1 MILRTQLAIGLLL
14 PTLSVLCPSAMA
26 QLRVGAAKIDVTPQQ
41 LPVLVN
47 GSMVAKTTDTITTRI
62 NARAIVIDDGS
73 LRIAMVVVDSCLMP
87 RELLDQAKQLA
98 SSRTGLLPENIMI
111 SATHTHTAPS
121 VMGALGTPP
130 DENYRPYLRQ
140 RIADAIEQAE
150 SRMVPAEVGW
160 ASGDAAQFT
169 ALRRWVRRPD
179 RIEVDPFGNR
189 TVRANMHS
197 ARNLDDVVGPSGPED
212 PALSM
217 ICFRDAEQKPIA
229 VLANFSMH
237 YFGHQNISADYFG
250 MFCDGLESHLQEDH
264 PDSQSLAIMS
274 HGCSGDI
281 WRRDYM
287 QPQTVAEGTIE
298 SYTDALLGV
307 AKKIYASTNY
317 KSAKSIGMR
326 ERRLSLKYRTPDAQR
341 LQWAQGVVEQLD
353 GELPK
358 TRPEIYARE
367 QVFLHEMQ
375 QTDVVVQAIRIGD
388 IAIATT
394 PTETYALTGLKLKL
408 RSPLEKTMVIELAN
422 GGDGYIPPPEQHR
435 LGGYNTWAA
444 RSAGLEISAEPKIV
458 AAGLDLLSDACD
470 LPTRQPKQSI
480 GPTAQAILAS
490 KPSAYWQLDELDS
503 MTAHDRSRHGRT
515 AIIEPGT
522 LYFLP
527 GDDRH
532 FTNNEENRSLHFVHS
547 RLRYQHPEPLQS
559 ATTIFSF
566 WNGMPG
572 GSRPVLGWLFSLDQ
586 PGGSSEGLHVGVTD
600 TTTGPRL
607 ALQVGD
613 KIVAQGS
620 ATIKRWN
627 WHQIAVC
634 LKETGVTIYLD
645 GASGPDITWTGQW
658 QPKLAPAAR
667 VPELFWAGRS
677 DLQDSWEGRIDE
689 VVLFDRE
696 LQPNELTPLF
706 AQPANS
712 GSGSN
717 SDRGEHCCS
726 SD

>member
-1 MILRTQLAIGLLL
+1 MISKIQIASWLAFALVAVL
-14 PTLSVLCPSAMA
+14 PQSATA
-26 QLRVGAAKIDVTPQQ
+26 ELRVGAAKVDVTPQQ

-47 GSMVAKTTDTITTRI
+47 GGMVARTSETITTRI
-62 NARAIVIDDGS
+62 NARAIVVDDGS
-73 LRIAMVVVDSCLMP
+73 KRIALVVVDSCLMP
-87 RELLDQAKQLA
+87 RELLDQAKLLA
-98 SSRTGLLPENIMI
+98 STRTSLRPENIMI

-140 RIADAIEQAE
+140 RIAEAIELAE
-150 SRMVPAEVGW
+150 SRLVAAEVGW

-197 ARNLDDVVGPSGPED
+197 ARNLNDVVGPSGPED

-217 ICFRDAEQKPIA
+217 VCFRDKNHMPIA

-250 MFCDGLESHLQEDH
+250 MFCDGLETHLEQKH
-264 PDSQSLAIMS
+264 PDSQPLAVMS

-287 QPQTVAEGTIE
+287 QPQAVAEGTIE
-298 SYTDALLGV
+298 SYADALLDV
-307 AKKIYASTNY
+307 ATGIYASAEY
-317 KSAKSIGMR
+317 EAVGSIAMR
-326 ERRLSLKYRTPDAQR
+326 ERRLSMKYRTPDAQR
-341 LQWAQGVVEQLD
+341 LNWAQGIVKQLD

-358 TRPEIYARE
+358 TQPEIYARE
-367 QVFLHEMQ
+367 QTFLHKMQ
-375 QTDVVVQAIRIGD
+375 QADVVVQAIRIGN

-444 RSAGLEISAEPKIV
+444 RSAGLEVAAEPKIV
-458 AAGLDLLSDACD
+458 AAGLDLLADVCD
-470 LPTRQPKQSI
+470 SPTRQPSQSI
-480 GPTAQAILAS
+480 GPLARAVMDS
-490 KPSAYWQLDELDS
+490 QPSAYWQLDELDS
-503 MTAHDRSRHGRT
+503 LVARDRSGHHRV

-532 FTNNEENRSLHFVHS
+532 FTLEGNNRSLHFVQS
-547 RLRYQHPEPLQS
+547 RLRYLHPEPLRC
-559 ATTIFSF
+559 ATTVFSF
-566 WNGMPG
+566 WNGMPD
-572 GSRPVLGWLFSLDQ
+572 GSRPILGWLFSLDH
-586 PGGSSEGLHVGVTD
+586 PGGSRQGVHVGITD
-600 TTTGPRL
+600 AVDGPRL
-607 ALQVGD
+607 ALQVGER
-613 KIVAQGS
+613 IVAKGS
-620 ATIKRWN
+620 TTIERWN
-627 WHQIAVC
+627 WHQVAVI
-634 LKETGVTIYLD
+634 LGESGVTIHLD
-645 GASGPDITWTGQW
+645 GSLQPDITWAGEWRPTNTHTGRPQ
-658 QPKLAPAAR
+658 
-667 VPELFWAGRS
+667 EFFWAGRS
-677 DLQDSWEGRIDE
+677 DLQESLEGRIDE
-689 VVLFDRE
+689 VVFYDRE
-696 LQPNELTPLF
+696 LQP
-706 AQPANS
+706 AQLKPVFPK
-712 GSGSN
+712 
-717 SDRGEHCCS
+717 R
-726 SD
+726 